1 MGTRIRYDTFFS
13 NRPNPP
19 GVLAMRHFLIS
30 TLLLSLVAGCSS
42 VSIGPHRIDVQ
53 QGNALDQENVSRLK
67 PGLNR
72 SQVRFLLGTP
82 LVVDPFRTDRWD
94 YVYINYKAGKLAEQ
108 KRITLFFDGET
119 LTRIEGDVP
128 VAEPVEKTPAPAPT
142 PVPVPD
148 VEPKPKVEISTL
160 PPVAETRPAPMPLVS
175 QAEPVAKPA
184 SPPQPVVA
192 PAQPENVAPVVAVP
206 VVATVASKAAD
217 APSASPEALTTAVPA
232 ATRTLVPPL
241 PSPKNVPAYVDPR
254 PPAELSLQPETD
266 VEQLKPDV
274 IPAFPEPHQATVASD
289 DPVMLSLNAWA
300 DAWARRDENA
310 YLAAYD
316 ASFVPEGGGR
326 RSEWEQRRRLLLGIA
341 KNIDLKIDSPSVNR
355 ETDSTATATFN
366 QYYRSDSYRDSVV
379 KQLRLVER
387 DGRWLITEEKVVS
400 VLRATKP

>member
-13 NRPNPP
+13 NRPNLS
-19 GVLAMRHFLIS
+19 GFLAMRHFLIS

-42 VSIGPHRIDVQ
+42 VNIGPHRIDVQ

-94 YVYINYKAGKLAEQ
+94 YVYVNYKAGKLAEQ
-108 KRITLFFDGET
+108 KRITLFFDGDT
-119 LTRIEGDVP
+119 LARIEGDVP
-128 VAEPVEKTPAPAPT
+128 VAELVEQVPVPTPA
-142 PVPVPD
+142 PVPVP
-148 VEPKPKVEISTL
+148 VIEPKPKVEISTL
-160 PPVAETRPAPMPLVS
+160 PPVAETRPAPVPLVS
-175 QAEPVAKPA
+175 QAAPVAKLPA
-184 SPPQPVVA
+184 APQPQPVAA
-192 PAQPENVAPVVAVP
+192 PVMPEKVAPVVA
-206 VVATVASKAAD
+206 AAASKTPP
-217 APSASPEALTTAVPA
+217 APQARPEQVSTVVPA
-232 ATRTLVPPL
+232 ATTTVVPPL

-266 VEQLKPDV
+266 VEQIKPDV
-274 IPAFPEPHQATVASD
+274 IPVFPEPHPAAAASD
-289 DPVMLSLNAWA
+289 DPVIVSLNAWA
-300 DAWARRDENA
+300 DAWARRDEVA

-316 ASFVPEGGGR
+316 ASFVPQGGGS

-341 KNIDLKIDSPSVNR
+341 KNIDLKIESPSVDR
-355 ETDSTATATFN
+355 ETDGTATATFN

-387 DGRWLITEEKVVS
+387 DGRWLITEEKVLS
-400 VLRATKP
+400 ILRATKP

>member
-1 MGTRIRYDTFFS
+1 
-13 NRPNPP
+13 
-19 GVLAMRHFLIS
+19 
-30 TLLLSLVAGCSS
+30 
-42 VSIGPHRIDVQ
+42 
-53 QGNALDQENVSRLK
+53 
-67 PGLNR
+67 
-72 SQVRFLLGTP
+72 
-82 LVVDPFRTDRWD
+82 
-94 YVYINYKAGKLAEQ
+94 
-108 KRITLFFDGET
+108 
-119 LTRIEGDVP
+119 
-128 VAEPVEKTPAPAPT
+128 
-142 PVPVPD
+142 
-148 VEPKPKVEISTL
+148 
-160 PPVAETRPAPMPLVS
+160 MPLVS

-192 PAQPENVAPVVAVP
+192 PAQPEKVAPVVAVP
-206 VVATVASKAAD
+206 VVAAVASKAAD
-217 APSASPEALTTAVPA
+217 APSASPEALTTEVPA
-232 ATRTLVPPL
+232 ATHTLVPPL

-289 DPVMLSLNAWA
+289 DPVMLSLNSWA